1 MQGHDQ
7 NSRVP
12 EKIGDIVAK
21 DSIQLYLRDIGQIP
35 LLTPDEESNLAAKVQ
50 KGNRDARR
58 KMIRANLR
66 LVVSIAK
73 RYAHFGV
80 PFLDL
85 VEEGNI
91 GLMKAV
97 EKFDLAK
104 GCKLSTY
111 ATWWIK
117 QSITRA
123 LANQGKT
130 IRIPMYMV
138 EKLSSLNKITAELM
152 QSFGRKPTDAEL
164 GKVLGVGVKK
174 ITEMRQIVLGTSSLF
189 ASIGEDGA
197 GELIDIVPDMDAIL
211 PPRTVSHNLLRE
223 DLKDLMEQL
232 PPRECKVLCLRFG
245 IKDGKAKTLEE
256 IGRDM
261 EISRERVRQ
270 IEALAVKRLRKML
283 KEQKREF
290 EDY

>member
-1 MQGHDQ
+1 M
-7 NSRVP
+7 
-12 EKIGDIVAK
+12 AK

-35 LLTPDEESNLAAKVQ
+35 LLSPEEEIHLAKLV
-50 KGNRDARR
+50 KKKNGEARR

-111 ATWWIK
+111 ASWWIK

-138 EKLSSLNKITAELM
+138 EKITSMNKIAAELT
-152 QSFGRKPTDAEL
+152 QKHGKKPNDHDLA
-164 GKVLGVGVKK
+164 KVLGVPMKK
-174 ITEMRQIVLGTSSLF
+174 IAEMRQISQGTSSLY
-189 ASIGEDGA
+189 ASIGEEGA
-197 GELIDIVPDMDAIL
+197 GELIDIVPDVDAIV
-211 PPRTVSHNLLRE
+211 PPKNVAANFMRQ
-223 DLKDLMEQL
+223 DLSELMEQL
-232 PPRECKVLCLRFG
+232 PPRESKVLCLRYG
-245 IKDGKAKTLEE
+245 IEDGRAKTLEE
-256 IGRDM
+256 IGDDLD
-261 EISRERVRQ
+261 ISRERVRQ
-270 IEALAVKRLRKML
+270 IESLAVKRLRKML
-283 KEQKREF
+283 KEQKRKF